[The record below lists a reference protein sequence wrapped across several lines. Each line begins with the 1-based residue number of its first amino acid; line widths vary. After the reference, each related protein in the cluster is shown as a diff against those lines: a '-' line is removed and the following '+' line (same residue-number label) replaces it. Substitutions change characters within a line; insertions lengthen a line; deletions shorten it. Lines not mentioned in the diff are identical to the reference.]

1 MATRT
6 EYGIGFLSTR
16 ILRGFTFL
24 NFGFVAVNAFPEMTC
39 RGLPFADTL
48 FLLSM
53 PGPPLRHALLLT
65 LAFAAACRSD
75 RPVTNTTNRPNV
87 LLVTIDTLRADHVGS
102 YGYQRASTP
111 AIDGLAARG
120 VRFAT
125 AVAHAPL
132 TGPSHASI
140 LSGQTPLGHGFRNN
154 SGYVMAPQV
163 RMAAEDFRQ
172 AGYRT
177 AAFVSGF
184 PLDRRFGL
192 DRGFETYDDR
202 LPKGND
208 RRRTPYVERFADA
221 TTDAVLRWLDT
232 SVPSSAAE
240 RSPWFVWVHYY
251 DPHAP
256 YEAPGP
262 LGERFR
268 QSPYDGEVAF
278 VDSQLTRVLQE
289 LDKRNVTSNTLVLV
303 TADHGESLGEHGE
316 GTHGIFVY
324 DATLRVPWVMAGP
337 QIPPGRVSLTVAR
350 SVDVLPTLLDYA
362 GLPGRTDVDGRS
374 LRPAADGQEMS
385 DAPAYAESLYPEL
398 ELGWAPLHAWRTEEY
413 KFIKAPRPELY
424 DLKGDAAESK
434 NRISDQPT
442 RASDSAAKLEAAL
455 RRPTP
460 TASAPSVDPEA
471 AERLRALGYA
481 SGGRP
486 ARRTDAALRD
496 PKDGVRLL
504 PRLNRGM
511 SAARTDPELA
521 IRELSAVIQED
532 PGLFMARRTRAVAYA
547 AAGRHDLAVAD
558 LRVLDKEGQ
567 LTPEDAIVLGDN
579 LRSAGRLEEASL
591 ILERAQR
598 ETPTFPQP
606 LISLAEVRIQER
618 KYDDAAALCE
628 RVLKMVPDHIEAL
641 RRLGDLALLR
651 EDLSAAGARY
661 ARIVEVDPG
670 DIAAISKLGVVRMR
684 TGRQDEGIRLFRQAV
699 ERDPRNAEAL
709 LYLAGALASIGR
721 HSDALPYFERAL
733 EVEPESTMTLN
744 GLGLT
749 RLALGDRAGAA
760 AAFRESL
767 RLDPTQVDIART
779 LSDLRRGATD

>member
-1 MATRT
+1 MR
-6 EYGIGFLSTR
+6 R
-16 ILRGFTFL
+16 R
-24 NFGFVAVNAFPEMTC
+24 
-39 RGLPFADTL
+39 PF
-48 FLLSM
+48 
-53 PGPPLRHALLLT
+53 HKALLIAFV
-65 LAFAAACRSD
+65 LAAGCRSD
-75 RPVTNTTNRPNV
+75 RPRENTTAHPNV

-102 YGYQRASTP
+102 YGYAKASTP

-120 VRFAT
+120 VRFVS

-140 LSGQTPLGHGFRNN
+140 LTGQTPLGHGFRNN

-163 RMAAEDFRQ
+163 RLMAEDFRQ

-184 PLDRRFGL
+184 PLDRRFGF

-221 TTDAVLRWLDT
+221 TTDAVLRWLE
-232 SVPSSAAE
+232 SAPA
-240 RSPWFVWVHYY
+240 SANAPWFLWVHYY

-256 YEAPGP
+256 YEAPASIA
-262 LGERFR
+262 ERFR
-268 QSPYDGEVAF
+268 NAPYDGEIAF
-278 VDSQLTRVLQE
+278 VDSQLARLLKALETKNE
-289 LDKRNVTSNTLVLV
+289 TSPTLVLV

-324 DATLRVPWVMAGP
+324 DATLRVPWVMSGP
-337 QIPPGRVSLTVAR
+337 QVPAGRVSQTVAR
-350 SVDVLPTLLDYA
+350 SIDVLPTLLDYA
-362 GLPGRTDVDGRS
+362 GLPARTDIDGRS

-398 ELGWAPLHAWRTEEY
+398 ELGWAPLHAWRTSEF

-424 DLKGDAAESK
+424 ELKDDPSEAT
-434 NRISDQPT
+434 NRIGEQAT
-442 RASDSAAKLEAAL
+442 RASDFGAKLDVAL
-455 RRPTP
+455 RRPVPAT
-460 TASAPSVDPEA
+460 TAATVDPEA

-481 SGGRP
+481 SGGRTS
-486 ARRTDAALRD
+486 RRADAALRD
-496 PKDGVRLL
+496 PKDGVKLL

-521 IRELSAVIQED
+521 IRELTTVIDED

-547 AAGRHDLAVAD
+547 AAGRHDLAIAD

-567 LTPEDAIVLGDN
+567 LAPEDAVVLGDN
-579 LRSAGRLEEASL
+579 LRSAGRLDEASL
-591 ILERAQR
+591 ILDRAHR
-598 ETPTFPQP
+598 ENPTFTQP

-618 KYDDAAALCE
+618 KYDEAAALCGH
-628 RVLKMVPDHIEAL
+628 VLKMVPDHIEAL

-651 EDLSAAGARY
+651 EDLNAAGTRY
-661 ARIVEVDPG
+661 ARIVELDSADV
-670 DIAAISKLGVVRMR
+670 AAMSKLGVVRMR
-684 TGRQDEGIRLFRQAV
+684 TGRQDEGVQLFRQAV
-699 ERDPRNAEAL
+699 ERDPRNSEAL
-709 LYLAGALASIGR
+709 LYLAGALASLGR
-721 HSDALPYFERAL
+721 HGEALPYFERAL
-733 EVEPESTMTLN
+733 EVDPRSTMTLN

-749 RLALGDRAGAA
+749 RLAMGDRAGAA

-767 RLDPTQVDIART
+767 RLDPRQVDIART
-779 LSDLRRGATD
+779 LTDIRRGASE